1 MVLETIYI
9 CQTSFLFQ
17 GEFHVEGTYMFMC
30 REMLA
35 VLSV

>member
-1 MVLETIYI
+1 MVLETVYI

-17 GEFHVEGTYMFMC
+17 GEFYGEGTYMFMF